1 MAGFL
6 GRRVLRKLNET
17 NVNLRALA
25 DKRAKQSLSPVP
37 IFMVSSPSPVSYL
50 ELMFFMH
57 NTNETEHHKQ
67 HKKTVDQLFMHK
79 NTGYRSLTSL
89 IIRTC

>member
-25 DKRAKQSLSPVP
+25 DKRAKQSLSPVT

-50 ELMFFMH
+50 KLMFFM
-57 NTNETEHHKQ
+57 Q
-67 HKKTVDQLFMHK
+67 HKAMANKVK
-79 NTGYRSLTSL
+79 A
-89 IIRTC
+89 

>member
-17 NVNLRALA
+17 NVNLRALV

-50 ELMFFMH
+50 ELMFFM
-57 NTNETEHHKQ
+57 Q
-67 HKKTVDQLFMHK
+67 HKGMA
-79 NTGYRSLTSL
+79 
-89 IIRTC
+89 